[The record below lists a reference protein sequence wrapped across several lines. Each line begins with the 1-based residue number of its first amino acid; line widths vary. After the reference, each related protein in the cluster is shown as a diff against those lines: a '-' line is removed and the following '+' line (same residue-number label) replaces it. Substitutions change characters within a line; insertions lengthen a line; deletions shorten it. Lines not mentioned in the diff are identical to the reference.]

1 MDYKR
6 DLKEKFEKELEGMS
20 KSGKLSVDAAY
31 KLIAIVYRLCKME
44 QMDESEGEY
53 SRADGMSY
61 GGMSYNDGDSYRRGR
76 AANGRYV
83 SRDDGM
89 SRNRDG
95 GDVYSN
101 RRYSRHDGKD
111 YMFERLGKM
120 MKGASPEERETL
132 EMTLEMLQDI

>member
-1 MDYKR
+1 MDYIY
-6 DLKEKFEKELEGMS
+6 DLKEKFEKELESMA
-20 KSGKLSVDAAY
+20 KSGKLSIEAAY

-44 QMDESEGEY
+44 QMKDGEY
-53 SRADGMSY
+53 SHDSGMSY
-61 GGMSYNDGDSYRRGR
+61 DDGESYRRGR
-76 AANGRYV
+76 GANGRYI

-111 YMFERLGKM
+111 YMLERLGKM
-120 MKGASPEERETL
+120 MKGATSEERETL
-132 EMTLEMLQDI
+132 EMALNMLQDI